1 MPLAPATPVA
11 AIPNFLPGVPVT
23 PGVPGRA
30 HIGVIRSGSRSV
42 VSRAYAT
49 SPLRLLT
56 PANHGHAAWIYTS
69 SFGGGLVNG
78 DRIALDIDVGRG
90 AAAFIS
96 SQAST
101 KIYRS
106 PGGTSADMHARVAAD
121 GLLVVAPDPVVC
133 FSGARYRQTQ
143 TFELADR
150 AALVLVDWVS
160 SGRHASG
167 ERWAFD
173 EYHGQITVRL
183 DGLLLVHDALAL
195 RAADGNLRAR
205 LGRFDVLA
213 VVVLAGTTLAGAA
226 SSLVATA
233 SAAPLPRRA
242 DQLVA
247 ATALRDCGCVVRVA
261 GTSVERVGR
270 TIREFLG
277 FLPALLGDDP
287 WIRKW

>member
-1 MPLAPATPVA
+1 MPIAPARHVA
-11 AIPNFLPGVPVT
+11 AIPTIIPGI
-23 PGVPGRA
+23 PGAPGRA
-30 HIGVIRSGSRSV
+30 RIEVVRSGSRSV

-69 SFGGGLVNG
+69 SFGGGLVDG
-78 DRIALDIDVGRG
+78 DRIAMDIDVGRG

-143 TFELADR
+143 SFELADR
-150 AALVLVDWVS
+150 AALVLVDWLS
-160 SGRHASG
+160 SGRHAAG

-173 EYHGQITVRL
+173 QYHGRMTVRL
-183 DGLLLVHDALAL
+183 DGRLLVHDALAL
-195 RAADGNLRAR
+195 RAADGNLRER

-226 SSLVATA
+226 SSLVATV
-233 SAAPLPRRA
+233 SGAPLSRCA

-247 ATALRDCGCVVRVA
+247 ATALRDCGCVVRFA

-287 WIRKW
+287 WVRKF

>member
-1 MPLAPATPVA
+1 MPLAPATPLA
-11 AIPNFLPGVPVT
+11 AIPTIIPGI
-23 PGVPGRA
+23 PGAPGRA
-30 HIGVIRSGSRSV
+30 RIAVIRSGSRSV

-121 GLLVVAPDPVVC
+121 SLLVVAPDPVVC

-287 WIRKW
+287 WVRKW

>member
-1 MPLAPATPVA
+1 MMPVAPAELLADTPS
-11 AIPNFLPGVPVT
+11 ILPGA
-23 PGVPGRA
+23 PGHARL
-30 HIGVIRSGSRSV
+30 GVIRSGVRSV

-49 SPLRLLT
+49 SPLRLLM
-56 PANHGHAAWIYTS
+56 PANHGHAAWIYSS
-69 SFGGGLVNG
+69 SFGGGLVDG
-78 DRIALDIDVGRG
+78 DHIAMDIDVGRG

-96 SQAST
+96 TQAST

-106 PGGTSADMHARVAAD
+106 PHGTSAEMRARVAAD

-150 AALVLVDWVS
+150 GALVLLDWVS
-160 SGRHASG
+160 SGRHVAG

-173 EYHGQITVRL
+173 EYHNQMTVRV
-183 DGLLLVHDALAL
+183 DGRLLVHDALAL
-195 RAADGNLRAR
+195 RAADGNLRER
-205 LGRFDVLA
+205 LGRFNVLA
-213 VVVLAGTTLAGAA
+213 VAVLAGAPLAAAA
-226 SSLVATA
+226 SALV
-233 SAAPLPRRA
+233 SIAAAWPVLKRS

-247 ATALRDCGCVVRVA
+247 ATVLGDCGCVVRFA

-287 WIRKW
+287 WTRKW

>member
-1 MPLAPATPVA
+1 MPLAPATPLA
-11 AIPNFLPGVPVT
+11 AIPMIVPD
-23 PGVPGRA
+23 VPGAPGCAR
-30 HIGVIRSGSRSV
+30 IGVIRTGSRSV

-56 PANHGHAAWIYTS
+56 PANHGHAAWIYSS
-69 SFGGGLVNG
+69 SFGGGLVDG
-78 DRIALDIDVGRG
+78 DHIAMDIDVGRG

-101 KIYRS
+101 KVYRS
-106 PGGTSADMHARVAAD
+106 PGGTSANMHARVAAD

-133 FSGARYRQTQ
+133 FSGARYQQTQ
-143 TFELADR
+143 TFDLADR

-160 SGRHASG
+160 SGRHAAG

-173 EYHGQITVRL
+173 EYHGRITVRL
-183 DGLLLVHDALAL
+183 AGRLLVHDALAL

-213 VVVLAGTTLAGAA
+213 LVVLAGTTLAGAA
-226 SSLVATA
+226 ASLAATA
-233 SAAPLPRRA
+233 SIMPVARKA

-247 ATALRDCGCVVRVA
+247 ATPLHDGGCLVRFA